1 VAATWPLT
9 DALTLGALPTA
20 VASARMHARAV
31 MTEWALDDLAEDI
44 SHVVS
49 ELVTNAVRA
58 STGADGRPNCTD
70 ASSGL
75 PVVHLRLQSN
85 YRRVIVEVW
94 DLSTALPV
102 AKQPDPDAESGRGL
116 LLVEALTERWGWEH
130 IPNWPGKVV
139 WAELV
144 SKTPPIREPS

>member
-1 VAATWPLT
+1 MVATWPLNDT
-9 DALTLGALPTA
+9 LTLGALPTA

-31 MTEWALDDLAEDI
+31 VAEWPLDDIAEDI
-44 SHVVS
+44 SHVIS

-58 STGADGRPNCTD
+58 STGADGRPKYT
-70 ASSGL
+70 ATSGSL
-75 PVVHLRLQSN
+75 PVVHLRLQSDR
-85 YRRVIVEVW
+85 RRVIVEVW

-116 LLVEALTERWGWEH
+116 LLVEALTERWGWQH

-139 WAELV
+139 WAELA
-144 SKTPPIREPS
+144 SKTQPDPQPS